1 MFTKETLTSSPSI
14 KFYLILILIIIVR
27 ILLSQSAFE
36 NGDLLKIRGRVY
48 SEPNYY
54 EYAQIVNL
62 QGIRAKLPRY
72 PEINLGDKI
81 VLKGR
86 VEDSYIK
93 DASLVSHQKSNFI
106 IYKIRHKLISFYQN
120 SLPSPHWGLVAG
132 VVLGSKAGITPQ
144 FYESLKASGT
154 LHVVVAS
161 GMNVTLVAG
170 FLLQTLVLFMNRR
183 RAVVIAVLGIW
194 IYVAI
199 AGFDAPLVRAAIMG
213 SIAFSALK
221 LGRAYMAWRGLFLS
235 AFVMLFLN
243 PNYLSDLGFILSF
256 AATTSLMLFERYFNR
271 LIYFLPGIFREGLST
286 SLAAQIGVAPIL
298 LWNFG
303 EFNLF
308 SPLINAF
315 VLWTIPYITIIG
327 AIGGMGGLF
336 IPLVGRTILFVIYPL
351 TEYFV
356 LIVQSV

>member
-1 MFTKETLTSSPSI
+1 MNAISTSFRFI
-14 KFYLILILIIIVR
+14 KFYLLLIFLITIR
-27 ILLSQSAFE
+27 ILLSQKGFE

-54 EYAQIVNL
+54 ETAQIINL
-62 QGIRAKLPRY
+62 RGVRIKLPRY
-72 PEINLGDKI
+72 PEISLGDKI
-81 VLKGR
+81 IIQGM
-86 VEDSYIK
+86 VEDNYIK
-93 DASLVSHQKSNFI
+93 DA
-106 IYKIRHKLISFYQN
+106 KLISHSKSELFIYSFRQKLLEVYQS
-120 SLPSPHWGLVAG
+120 SLPGPHWGLVAG
-132 VVLGSKAGITPQ
+132 VVLGSKAGISQQ

-183 RAVVIAVLGIW
+183 RAVIIAIMGIW
-194 IYVAI
+194 VYVAI

-221 LGRAYMAWRGLFLS
+221 LGRAYLAWRGLFIS

-243 PNYLSDLGFILSF
+243 PNYVSNLGFILSF
-256 AATTSLMLFERYFNR
+256 TATASLMLFERFFSR
-271 LIYFLPGIFREGLST
+271 LIHFVPGFFREGLST

-298 LWNFG
+298 YWNFG

-308 SPLINAF
+308 SPFINAA
-315 VLWTIPYITIIG
+315 VVWTIPYVTIIG
-327 AIGGMGGLF
+327 VIGGVLGLAVPF
-336 IPLVGRTILFVIYPL
+336 FGKAILFVVYPL
-351 TEYFV
+351 TEYFIFV
-356 LIVQSV
+356 ISNF